1 MTLRCCFSAS
11 MWHWSNVIS
20 STTLICFQ
28 HIQVKTLLW
37 HLFFTVKTP
46 SLYLKP
52 LGVVLDDLKINPAIC
67 NITIHSVFMKA
78 DSPFHCFSFESS
90 VVRPYLTFLFSNVIN
105 YVRLFLFAILH
116 SSLTFIG
123 YITSLLFKV
132 SVWINLLW
140 KDSYFMTGKYFWYE
154 YKYVSAGISDSLWN
168 RLNWFHQSS
177 LTEAVIFEVVSRE
190 ILLVM

>member
-20 STTLICFQ
+20 STKLICFQ

-132 SVWINLLW
+132 SVWIHLLW
-140 KDSYFMTGKYFWYE
+140 KDWQIFLVRIQVCVCGNQWLVVE
-154 YKYVSAGISDSLWN
+154 PIELVSP
-168 RLNWFHQSS
+168 
-177 LTEAVIFEVVSRE
+177 VIFNWSSH
-190 ILLVM
+190 L